1 MTDVIAP
8 ARPVLRA
15 ESRYFYFY
23 MALSFAAVAFI
34 GFAPTY
40 WTPMV
45 KGTFQAPPVYHLHG
59 LIFFSWTLFFV
70 FQTWLV
76 SSGQTLRH
84 RSVGL
89 IGISLATAMVFFGT
103 LISIL
108 SVRRDT
114 IADMGEAARTF
125 MIVPLTDIALFATF
139 ILLAMVYLRRAE
151 WHKRLMLLAM
161 VVLMPAPIAR
171 WFLTFLAPPGAPTVP
186 PVSVATGPIL
196 LACLLLL
203 NAMLHDWRSRGR
215 PHAVYVWGGGIYLAV
230 MLLRIPVST
239 TPVWQAIATAMAR
252 LGG

>member
-1 MTDVIAP
+1 MTDTVAP
-8 ARPVLRA
+8 MRPVARV

-40 WTPMV
+40 WAPMM
-45 KGTFQAPPVYHLHG
+45 KGTFQAAPVYHLHG
-59 LIFFSWTLFFV
+59 LIFFSWTLYFI

-76 SSGQTLRH
+76 ASGQTLRH

-89 IGISLATAMVFFGT
+89 IGISLATAMIFFGT

-114 IADMGEAARTF
+114 IAGMGEAARTF
-125 MIVPLTDIALFATF
+125 MIVPLTDIALFAMF
-139 ILLAMVYLRRAE
+139 VLLAIVYLRRAE

-161 VVLMPAPIAR
+161 IVLMPAPIAR
-171 WFLTFLAPPGAPTVP
+171 WFLTFLAPPGGPAVP
-186 PVSVATGPIL
+186 PVSVATGPVL
-196 LACLLLL
+196 VTSLLLII
-203 NAMLHDWRSRGR
+203 AMLHDWRSRGR

-230 MLLRIPVST
+230 MLVRIPFST

>member
-1 MTDVIAP
+1 MTDAIAP
-8 ARPVLRA
+8 ARPVVRA
-15 ESRYFYFY
+15 ESRYFYFT
-23 MALSFAAVAFI
+23 MALCFAAVAFI

-40 WTPMV
+40 WAPMV

-59 LIFFSWTLFFV
+59 LIFFSWTLYFI
-70 FQTWLV
+70 FQTWLMA
-76 SSGQTLRH
+76 SGQTLRH

-114 IADMGEAARTF
+114 IAGMGEAARTF
-125 MIVPLTDIALFATF
+125 MIVPLTDIALFAMF
-139 ILLAMVYLRRAE
+139 VLLAMVYLRRGE

-161 VVLMPAPIAR
+161 IVLMPAPIAR
-171 WFLTFLAPPGAPTVP
+171 WFLTFLAPPGGPAVP
-186 PVSVATGPIL
+186 PVSVATGPVL
-196 LACLLLL
+196 VASLLLVI
-203 NAMLHDWRSRGR
+203 AMLHDWRSRGR

-239 TPVWQAIATAMAR
+239 TPDWQAIAAAMAR

>member
-1 MTDVIAP
+1 MTDTVAP
-8 ARPVLRA
+8 VRPVARA

-59 LIFFSWTLFFV
+59 LIFFSWTLFFI

-76 SSGQTLRH
+76 ASGQTLQH

-89 IGISLATAMVFFGT
+89 IGISLATAMTFFGI

-108 SVRRDT
+108 SVQRAT
-114 IADMGEAARTF
+114 IAGMGEAARTF
-125 MIVPLTDIALFATF
+125 VIVPLTDISLFAMF
-139 ILLAMVYLRRAE
+139 VVLAMVYLRRTE

-161 VVLMPAPIAR
+161 IVLMPAPIAR
-171 WFLTFLAPPGAPTVP
+171 WFLTFLAPPGAPVVP
-186 PVSVATGPIL
+186 PVSVATGPVVV
-196 LACLLLL
+196 ASLLLVI
-203 NAMLHDWRSRGR
+203 AMLHDWRSRGR
-215 PHAVYVWGGGIYLAV
+215 PHAVYVWGGGVFLGV

-239 TPVWQAIATAMAR
+239 SPGWQAIATAMAR